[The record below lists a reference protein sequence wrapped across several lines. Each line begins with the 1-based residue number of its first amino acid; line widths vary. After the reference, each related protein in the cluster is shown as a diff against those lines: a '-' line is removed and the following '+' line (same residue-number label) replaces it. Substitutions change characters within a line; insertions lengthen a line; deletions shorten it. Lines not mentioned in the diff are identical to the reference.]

1 MTARIG
7 VLAAVL
13 VLGGLVAG
21 CGDADRKGPAGEPGQ
36 LALKDLGEFLKNL
49 PADAP
54 LPDRTRLFRDRF
66 AALETEIGKVVV
78 GQPEVV
84 RGTLTALFVGG
95 HVLLEGVPGLGKT
108 LLVRTLAQALDLS
121 FNRVQFTPDLMPAD
135 IIGTNI
141 ISEAPDGKRVF
152 SFQPGPLFAQIVLAD
167 EINRATPKTQSA
179 LLEAMQ
185 EHSIT
190 VGGTMHRLQEPFFVM
205 ATQNPIEQEGT
216 YPLPEAQLDRF
227 FFKLIVNYSGREEMA
242 TILDRTTRGEW
253 PQPERVMTGE
263 EIRQWQQLV
272 REVLVAPPVQD
283 YAIRLVL
290 ATHPQ
295 GEFATAEANKYIR
308 RGASPRGAQAIVLAG
323 KVRALLEGRYNVS
336 FEDIR
341 RVYLPALRHRV
352 LLNFEAQ
359 AENIPSDTVLAQ
371 ILNEVKEKPAD
382 LVKPVPA

>member
-1 MTARIG
+1 
-7 VLAAVL
+7 
-13 VLGGLVAG
+13 
-21 CGDADRKGPAGEPGQ
+21 
-36 LALKDLGEFLKNL
+36 
-49 PADAP
+49 
-54 LPDRTRLFRDRF
+54 
-66 AALETEIGKVVV
+66 
-78 GQPEVV
+78 
-84 RGTLTALFVGG
+84 
-95 HVLLEGVPGLGKT
+95 
-108 LLVRTLAQALDLS
+108 
-121 FNRVQFTPDLMPAD
+121 
-135 IIGTNI
+135 
-141 ISEAPDGKRVF
+141 
-152 SFQPGPLFAQIVLAD
+152 
-167 EINRATPKTQSA
+167 

-185 EHSIT
+185 EHSVT
-190 VGGTMHRLQEPFFVM
+190 VGGTIHKLQEPFFVM

-253 PQPERVMTGE
+253 PRAEQVMDGAQ
-263 EIRQWQQLV
+263 ILKWQQLV

-283 YAIRLVL
+283 YAIRLVM

-295 GEFATAEANKYIR
+295 GEFATAETNRYIR
-308 RGASPRGAQAIVLAG
+308 CGASPRGAQALVLAG

-371 ILNEVKEKPAD
+371 ILNEVKEKD
-382 LVKPVPA
+382 TDTSKPVRV

>member
-1 MTARIG
+1 MRQR
-7 VLAAVL
+7 
-13 VLGGLVAG
+13 
-21 CGDADRKGPAGEPGQ
+21 ADQ
-36 LALKDLGEFLKNL
+36 
-49 PADAP
+49 
-54 LPDRTRLFRDRF
+54 FRQTY
-66 AALETEIGKVVV
+66 AQVQSEIGKVIV
-78 GQPEVV
+78 GHTDIVHGV
-84 RGTLTALFVGG
+84 LTCLFVGG
-95 HVLLEGVPGLGKT
+95 HALLEGVPGLGKT
-108 LLVRTLAQALDLS
+108 LLVRTLSQVLDLK
-121 FNRVQFTPDLMPAD
+121 FNRIQFTPDLMPSD
-135 IIGTNI
+135 IMGTNI

-185 EHSIT
+185 EHSVTI
-190 VGGTMHRLQEPFFVM
+190 GGTIHRLQEPFFVM

-242 TILDRTTRGEW
+242 AILDRTTKNEW
-253 PQPERVMTGE
+253 PQPNKVMDGE
-263 EIRQWQQLV
+263 AIRHWQQLV
-272 REVLVAPPVQD
+272 REVLVAAPVQD

-295 GEFATAEANKYIR
+295 GEFAAAETNRYIR
-308 RGASPRGAQAIVLAG
+308 CGASPRGAQALVLAG

-341 RVYLPALRHRV
+341 RVYLPAMRHRV

-359 AENIPSDTVLAQ
+359 AENIASDTVLAQ
-371 ILNEVKEKPAD
+371 LLNDVKEKGPEIAAP
-382 LVKPVPA
+382 LRA